1 MPTDK
6 RLFIAVIS
14 TAENIPRD
22 VEVAWTDAN
31 VCLEGPYAASTVQ
44 DDTIFKFTSAIID
57 VRYDADVIL
66 SLTRKLDV
74 KAVPYLFFV
83 TENLARAVEAIRTLG
98 ANRGHRG
105 YCSRA
110 SKPRCRTETL
120 NKEYVE
126 VVRTGCVLSSLEL
139 C

>member
-1 MPTDK
+1 MAKELSMPTDK

-83 TENLARAVEAIRTLG
+83 TENLARAVEG
-98 ANRGHRG
+98 
-105 YCSRA
+105 
-110 SKPRCRTETL
+110 PF
-120 NKEYVE
+120 
-126 VVRTGCVLSSLEL
+126 VLSGQTEDIEAIVAALVNQGAGL
-139 C
+139 KH